1 MALDEEAWAEIA
13 RLWVEGQEPVATI
26 AGRFQIS
33 RQKIVAMARKCDWPQ
48 RQPAEGDAEASVAA
62 ERRDET
68 AAESTGTT
76 RAKTSSSKAL
86 GTKAQFA
93 KTLSTKTLGTKTSSG
108 KSGSAGGGDGRANVT
123 TKPRRRSKGHQ
134 RQARRAMV
142 ERMFDAVDAKLR
154 RLEHHMAEAM
164 DETSADSERTARS
177 LNSLIRSFE
186 KLSAFEH
193 KLDRPK
199 RTRGAS
205 DDEGG
210 RGDTT
215 ERRRQELA
223 RRLAKLLERR

>member
-1 MALDEEAWAEIA
+1 MALDEVAWAEIA
-13 RLWVEGQEPVATI
+13 RLWVEGRETVASI
-26 AGRFQIS
+26 ADRFQIS
-33 RQKIVAMARKCDWPQ
+33 RQKVVAMARKRDWPRRLSAQ
-48 RQPAEGDAEASVAA
+48 GDAETAVST

-68 AAESTGTT
+68 VAESIPTKRTKT
-76 RAKTSSSKAL
+76 QSIKATSAKTVS
-86 GTKAQFA
+86 G
-93 KTLSTKTLGTKTSSG
+93 KTSG
-108 KSGSAGGGDGRANVT
+108 KCGRTGGATDRADET
-123 TKPRRRSKGHQ
+123 TNLRRRSKGHQ

-154 RLEHHMAEAM
+154 RLEQHMAEAM

-193 KLDRPK
+193 KLDKPK
-199 RTRGAS
+199 RTRGAG